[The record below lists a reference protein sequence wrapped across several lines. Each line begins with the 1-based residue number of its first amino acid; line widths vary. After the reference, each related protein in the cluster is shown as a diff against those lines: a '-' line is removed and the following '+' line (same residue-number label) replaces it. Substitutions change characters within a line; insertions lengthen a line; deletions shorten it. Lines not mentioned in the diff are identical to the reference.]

1 MSDYPTR
8 LVGRDNVCIVQPAG
22 CDEAEYWREIDED
35 PNAVVHVSLLGG
47 LDRDGEEWISS
58 VFSTRAKAEAFII
71 DRDVGPAMIDAL
83 IIDNPDYG
91 NREDA

>member
-8 LVGRDNVCIVQPAG
+8 LSGRSDVMIVQPSG
-22 CDEAEYWREIDED
+22 CDEEAYWREIDED
-35 PNAVVHVSLLGG
+35 PNAVVHVALLGG

-58 VFSTRAKAEAFII
+58 VFSTRAKAEDFIL
-71 DRDVGPAMIDAL
+71 DRDVGSALIGAL